1 MLNYILIRT
10 RDNKCKS
17 IKNKHNLSTK
27 IIPEKVKNIF
37 KGSKLIRISV
47 I

>member
-1 MLNYILIRT
+1 MLNYIFIRT

-17 IKNKHNLSTK
+17 IKNKYNLSTK